1 MEKYLVCSS
10 LVDIWKCIRRRAH
23 WAKSK
28 WVFVEEGGLGN
39 VAKCNVGWGLEGGR
53 GEINWWACFELLPL
67 LHSSCVWIWLTHR
80 RGAHQL
86 SPARAQQFL
95 DTSLETA
102 FPDLAASTEWF
113 SNILF
118 LEFKV
123 VDVITHL
130 CPVWLIFTHIRCHY
144 RCVWRNPYR
153 PPGQCWESFEEV
165 QIHLGIKELLQERN
179 EVMDCIHSTAVWVLY
194 PSLRRSL
201 TCCWTF
207 LLATRHHGLLA
218 HRRKTGRWWSCAMR
232 CLVPLAKQF
241 HTNYLFVRSHPVIG
255 PFFNQ
260 SQSPRGRFLS
270 KACLDII
277 CFWLQPGY

>member
-1 MEKYLVCSS
+1 MRSS

-102 FPDLAASTEWF
+102 FPDLAASTEWLDF
-113 SNILF
+113 RIFCSWNSKF
-118 LEFKV
+118 LMLSLTYVRYDWYLPISDVTIV
-123 VDVITHL
+123 V
-130 CPVWLIFTHIRCHY
+130 
-144 RCVWRNPYR
+144 
-153 PPGQCWESFEEV
+153 FEEILIDHQGNV
-165 QIHLGIKELLQERN
+165 ESHSRKCKFTWVSKSCCKREMKWWIASTLLLFEF
-179 EVMDCIHSTAVWVLY
+179 CILLWGAVSHAVGLFFSQQGTMVCWHTGGKLDADEAV
-194 PSLRRSL
+194 PCAAWSRSL
-201 TCCWTF
+201 NSFTPITF
-207 LLATRHHGLLA
+207 LFAATQSSGLSSTSHS
-218 HRRKTGRWWSCAMR
+218 HRVEDFCQKPA
-232 CLVPLAKQF
+232 
-241 HTNYLFVRSHPVIG
+241 
-255 PFFNQ
+255 
-260 SQSPRGRFLS
+260 
-270 KACLDII
+270 
-277 CFWLQPGY
+277 

>member
-1 MEKYLVCSS
+1 M
-10 LVDIWKCIRRRAH
+10 
-23 WAKSK
+23 
-28 WVFVEEGGLGN
+28 
-39 VAKCNVGWGLEGGR
+39 AKCNVGGGR

-123 VDVITHL
+123 FDVITHL
-130 CPVWLIFTHIRCHY
+130 CPVWLISTHIRCHY

-179 EVMDCIHSTAVWVLY
+179 EVMDCIHSTAVWVHCILLWGAVSHAVGLFFSQQGTMVCWHTGGKLDADEAV
-194 PSLRRSL
+194 PCAAWSRSL
-201 TCCWTF
+201 NSFTPITF
-207 LLATRHHGLLA
+207 LFAATQSSGLSSTSHS
-218 HRRKTGRWWSCAMR
+218 HRVEDFCQKPA
-232 CLVPLAKQF
+232 
-241 HTNYLFVRSHPVIG
+241 
-255 PFFNQ
+255 
-260 SQSPRGRFLS
+260 
-270 KACLDII
+270 
-277 CFWLQPGY
+277 